1 MVNCLNID
9 ADDMAISIVKKHENA
24 SASKAMLREHLQ
36 SSTQD
41 RSTSARDFQL

>member
-1 MVNCLNID
+1 MVKCLNID
-9 ADDMAISIVKKHENA
+9 VDDMAISIVKKHENA
-24 SASKAMLREHLQ
+24 SASKTMLREHLQ